1 MKTVPK
7 KKKKETLGKFLK
19 KKWGSK
25 VMHGQYIRSTD
36 SQYVSEED
44 TILWL
49 SREDPQAETES
60 ETVAAQEQTLQ
71 TKYCATKILHT
82 ETDRKCRLCQEFD
95 ETVNH
100 ITSACPILAKKK
112 IHRHDRVC
120 AQVHFNIHKAI

>member
-1 MKTVPK
+1 
-7 KKKKETLGKFLK
+7 
-19 KKWGSK
+19 
-25 VMHGQYIRSTD
+25 MHGQYVRSID

-44 TILWL
+44 MILWL
-49 SREDPQAETES
+49 LRGDLQAETES

-100 ITSACPILAKKK
+100 VTSACPIPAKEKYTDTTECALKYTSIYARKYERK
-112 IHRHDRVC
+112 IGERALV
-120 AQVHFNIHKAI
+120 